1 MCLGKGMWLVL
12 CVCCSVQFCC
22 LFFFVTRLRVGSCE
36 LIGCGGHELL
46 LLHRRGRAH
55 HLMFEIGIGG
65 KKQTRNSPAGAA
77 LCRHAGVILEDD
89 VAVVVKV
96 KKRQRRQDVGH
107 AARSRHFRMAAD
119 GVNDTLDSCVIR
131 RIQLLIH
138 NQ

>member
-1 MCLGKGMWLVL
+1 MN
-12 CVCCSVQFCC
+12 FCYC
-22 LFFFVTRLRVGSCE
+22 IAGA
-36 LIGCGGHELL
+36 GH
-46 LLHRRGRAH
+46 HH
-55 HLMFEIGIGG
+55 HLMFGIDGE
-65 KKQTRNSPAGAA
+65 KTKIRNSPAGAA

-131 RIQLLIH
+131 RIQLLIY
-138 NQ
+138 NPKEKNSLLQNNKNRIKVPISSIGDSI

>member
-1 MCLGKGMWLVL
+1 MN
-12 CVCCSVQFCC
+12 FCYC
-22 LFFFVTRLRVGSCE
+22 IAGA
-36 LIGCGGHELL
+36 GH
-46 LLHRRGRAH
+46 HH
-55 HLMFEIGIGG
+55 HLMFGIDGE
-65 KKQTRNSPAGAA
+65 KTKIRNSPTGAA

-131 RIQLLIH
+131 RIQLLIY